1 MERIHI
7 RSSTRRKISRE
18 QAGHMGLLRE
28 EGGVLLPLFLIRN
41 QAREL
46 QGWGRVMTGQETGP
60 SSLGFYFHGGLIFKN
75 MFSQQNYS
83 SGDYGSHLHSD
94 YELSW

>member
-28 EGGVLLPLFLIRN
+28 EGSVLLPLFLIRN

-46 QGWGRVMTGQETGP
+46 QGWGRVMTGQETL
-60 SSLGFYFHGGLIFKN
+60 SSMKRIASLLRHLISLT
-75 MFSQQNYS
+75 FS
-83 SGDYGSHLHSD
+83 
-94 YELSW
+94 